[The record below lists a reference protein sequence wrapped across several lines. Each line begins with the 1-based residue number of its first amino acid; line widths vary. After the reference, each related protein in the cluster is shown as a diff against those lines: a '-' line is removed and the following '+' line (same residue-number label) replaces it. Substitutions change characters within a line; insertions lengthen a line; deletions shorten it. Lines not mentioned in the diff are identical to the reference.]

1 MRVPALAAPAL
12 LLGHLLL
19 AAPPAS
25 AATPL
30 AVTDDAGRT
39 VRFARPPNRVIAL
52 APSHAEVMYALGV
65 ENRLAAVNEWS
76 DYPPAARSKPQV
88 HGVHPSLEQ
97 IVALQPDLILLW
109 GIGDLLTRF
118 EASGIPVL
126 VLAPRNL
133 EDVYRNIELLGSVMA
148 VPERAR
154 AVTLAMRDRAAAVRA
169 RVAGARRPRVFY
181 EVDATDPVRPYT
193 VGPTSFIH
201 ELLELAGGENVAA
214 AAKGVWPQI
223 SLEQVLKADPEIIIL
238 GHEVAMNSPPT
249 PEMVMRRPGWHRV
262 TAVRRGSIHIVDGRV
277 VSRPGPRIVE
287 GLEALA
293 RIIHPS
299 RFASRRHPARF
310 TSQRHPGRFAALA
323 RGIGEDP

>member
-1 MRVPALAAPAL
+1 MRMSARPVRPGWWFLVAGAISLFGLAEAAP
-12 LLGHLLL
+12 G
-19 AAPPAS
+19 AS
-25 AATPL
+25 AATPI
-30 AVTDDAGRT
+30 AATDDAGRT
-39 VRFARPPNRVIAL
+39 VHFTRPPNRVIAL

-76 DYPPAARSKPQV
+76 DYPPAARSKPQI

-109 GIGDLLTRF
+109 GRGDLLARF

-133 EDVYRNIELLGSVMA
+133 EGVYRNVELLGSVMD

-154 AVTLAMRDRAAAVRA
+154 RVTMAMRARAAAVRA

-181 EVDATDPVRPYT
+181 EVDATDPVRPFT

-201 ELLELAGGENVAA
+201 ELLELAGGVNVAA

-223 SLEQVLKADPEIIIL
+223 SLEQILKADPEIIIL
-238 GHEVAMNSPPT
+238 GHEVAMNNPQT
-249 PEMVMRRPGWHRV
+249 PEMVMHRPGWDRV
-262 TAVRRGSIHIVDGRV
+262 TAVRRGSIHIVDGRL

-293 RIIHPS
+293 RVMHPD
-299 RFASRRHPARF
+299 RFPA
-310 TSQRHPGRFAALA
+310 GRSGAVGKG
-323 RGIGEDP
+323 RGDGG